1 MSTTISERPVLP
13 ETSTTNSSS
22 LQVPS
27 EDPAR
32 STSIVSTASS
42 TDSTKSTLSRIA
54 SRFRFPDVRTERKR
68 NDEGLRENMMT
79 QLELHAKYENEGR
92 EKMGG
97 GAAGARGLGH

>member
-1 MSTTISERPVLP
+1 M
-13 ETSTTNSSS
+13 
-22 LQVPS
+22 
-27 EDPAR
+27 
-32 STSIVSTASS
+32 
-42 TDSTKSTLSRIA
+42 
-54 SRFRFPDVRTERKR
+54 RTERKR